1 MLGVGLS
8 IGIEKKNREKWGGGI
23 LSVGY
28 KNPDATADTTM
39 VATGLFIVALVPGIR
54 QPGERP
60 CPWLGVFH
68 PV

>member
-8 IGIEKKNREKWGGGI
+8 IGIEKKKMEKWGGGI
-23 LSVGY
+23 LSVRY
-28 KNPDATADTTM
+28 KNTDATADTSTVVSEM
-39 VATGLFIVALVPGIR
+39 FIMAPVPGIR
-54 QPGERP
+54 QPGETP